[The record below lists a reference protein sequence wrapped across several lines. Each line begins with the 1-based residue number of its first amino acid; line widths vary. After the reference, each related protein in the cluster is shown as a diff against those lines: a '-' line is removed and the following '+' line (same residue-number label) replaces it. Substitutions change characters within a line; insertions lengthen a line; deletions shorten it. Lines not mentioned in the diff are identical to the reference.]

1 MVFFF
6 LFTGNLSAQQSN
18 VPLNYEWIQESEA
31 RMVQDRGF
39 PLANGLM
46 KYEADSTLR
55 QFARDSATLTIPL
68 HTSMR
73 PWTEQGHPLRKSVV
87 LQNNHRG
94 YYLPEERRQGIDE
107 GRHPPSW
114 RRRKNAKYR
123 VKKSHLQ
130 NSLLQLEREPQNDEP
145 IFRLYVD
152 PLLNLQYMSV
162 ADDTSSS
169 QFYINTRGVTAHGD
183 IGTKVSFET
192 SFWENQAF
200 FPRYLAE
207 YVTATGVVPG
217 QGRWKRFKTTGFDFA
232 QATGYVSYSPS
243 RYFNIQLGSG
253 KHFVGDGYRSL
264 LLSDNSF
271 SYPYARLTG
280 WFGRNKTFQYTV
292 IYASLMN
299 LTGGNVT
306 VPVGTERLFQKKA
319 ASFYQLS
326 AKLGRIAEISLFQGL
341 IWTAAD
347 DRNKQSITLGYV
359 NPVIFTSLPAFGMSD
374 RHNFLVGATFRVD
387 LLKTIR
393 IYGQLMADDFGEKGT
408 VHHKTGMQAGV
419 KYFNAFTLKH
429 LHLQVEYN
437 RVQPYTYAA
446 TDPAQSYTH
455 YAQPL
460 AHPFGA
466 NFTEITGSLQYK
478 IGDFFLH
485 VRASQAVVG
494 ADSSANN
501 FGQNVFLTD
510 YQAYY
515 PATEAGHT
523 LGQGEKN
530 TVTWLDVRAGYM
542 VSYASNLNICL
553 GYTSRNVT
561 AGATSTPTSFV
572 YVAVRTSLTNTYY
585 DLFSK

>member
-1 MVFFF
+1 MPVNSFAPSRLCGIFIFFSSS
-6 LFTGNLSAQQSN
+6 LLAQQSN

-31 RMVQDRGF
+31 RMVQARGF
-39 PLANGLM
+39 DLSPTLM
-46 KYEADSTLR
+46 RYESDPDIVRATTGGDSTMDILSVA
-55 QFARDSATLTIPL
+55 FPM

-73 PWTEQGHPLRKSVV
+73 PWIEQGHPLRKNVV
-87 LQNNHRG
+87 AQNAPQR
-94 YYLPEERRQGIDE
+94 Y
-107 GRHPPSW
+107 
-114 RRRKNAKYR
+114 RKER
-123 VKKSHLQ
+123 VKPVGKWAQNYHLR
-130 NSLLQLEREPQNDEP
+130 NSLLQVEREPQNDEP
-145 IFRLYVD
+145 VFRLYVD

-243 RYFNIQLGSG
+243 KYFNVQIGSG

-264 LLSDNSF
+264 LLSDNAF

-280 WFGRNKTFQYTV
+280 WFGRNKTVQYTV

-299 LTGGNVT
+299 LTAGNVIT
-306 VPVGTERLFQKKA
+306 PLGTERLFQKKA

-326 AKLGRIAEISLFQGL
+326 TKLGRTAEISLFQGL

-347 DRNKQSITLGYV
+347 DRNKQSLTLGYI
-359 NPVIFTSLPAFGMSD
+359 NPIIFTSIPTFGMSD
-374 RHNFLVGATFRVD
+374 RHNFLVGTTFRVD

-393 IYGQLMADDFGEKGT
+393 IYGQLMADDFGKKGT

-446 TDPAQSYTH
+446 TDPGQSYTH

-485 VRASQAVVG
+485 VRASQATVG

-510 YQAYY
+510 YQGYY

-530 TVTWLDVRAGYM
+530 TVTWLDARVGYM

-553 GYTSRNVT
+553 GYTTRNVT
-561 AGATSTPTSFV
+561 AGATSSPTSFV

-585 DLFSK
+585 DLFRK